1 MPIYEYECKECEHRL
16 EALQKMSDAHL
27 TECPECGKQALQ
39 KLVSAAAFRLS
50 GSGWYETDF
59 KDKKEQKNLFTSDN
73 KPQSDSDAKKS
84 AASEGKKTESS
95 SAKAS
100 TSTETSSSKKSK
112 STKSA
117 STPANSS

>member
-1 MPIYEYECKECEHRL
+1 VPIYEYECKECEHRL
-16 EALQKMSDAHL
+16 EALQKMSADHL
-27 TECPECGKQALQ
+27 TECPECGKQTLQ

-73 KPQSDSDAKKS
+73 KPQSDSDSKKS
-84 AASEGKKTESS
+84 SDSDSKKTESS

-100 TSTETSSSKKSK
+100 KSTEASNSK
-112 STKSA
+112 SAKST
-117 STPANSS
+117 STPASSS